1 MKSHAL
7 NSRPL
12 GLLSVSMLAVFLA
25 ACVHPRPAVADQP
38 QMKAAHASLK
48 DAERHLEKATTDKGG
63 HRAKALELV
72 REAIQEVNRGI
83 VYDRRH

>member
-1 MKSHAL
+1 MKLHPAKSNAF
-7 NSRPL
+7 
-12 GLLSVSMLAVFLA
+12 GLLTVSALAVLLVA
-25 ACVHPRPAVADQP
+25 SAHPRPAMADQP

-63 HRAKALELV
+63 HRVKALELV

-83 VYDRRH
+83 AYDRRN